1 MATNHVLID
10 YENVQPK
17 NLAALKDVSKGR
29 AFKVYVFVGANQS
42 RIPRELVF
50 EMQSLGRDA
59 QYVEITGS
67 GKNAAD
73 FHIAFYLGSLSESD
87 SDDEFHVVSKDT
99 GFDPLIRHLQA
110 KNIKAARRR
119 DLFEIPWLKTSESES
134 LGEKIDQVT
143 RNFDLRGHS
152 RPRKVRTLKASIR
165 SLFGGNV
172 TDDELESMVQ
182 GLRERKYIAIEGEAI
197 KYKP

>member
-1 MATNHVLID
+1 MATNYVLID

-17 NLAALKDVSKGR
+17 NLAALKDVSKGH

-50 EMQSLGRDA
+50 EMQTLGRDA
-59 QYVEITGS
+59 QYVEIAGS

-73 FHIAFYLGSLSESD
+73 FHIAFYMGALGEPG
-87 SDDEFHVVSKDT
+87 SDDEFHIVSKDT
-99 GFDPLIRHLQA
+99 GFDPLIKHLQGR
-110 KNIKAARRR
+110 NIKAARRR
-119 DLFEIPWLKTSESES
+119 DLFEIPWLKTSDSES
-134 LGEKIDQVT
+134 PGEKIDQVI

-152 RPRKVRTLKASIR
+152 RPRKVKTLKTSIR
-165 SLFGGNV
+165 SLFGDGVN
-172 TDDELESMVQ
+172 DDELETLVQ
-182 GLRERKYIAIEGEAI
+182 GLKERKYIAIEGEAI

>member
-17 NLAALKDVSKGR
+17 NLAALKDVSKGH

-50 EMQSLGRDA
+50 EMQTLGRNA

-73 FHIAFYLGSLSESD
+73 FHIAFYLGALAEPG
-87 SDDEFHVVSKDT
+87 SDDEFHIVSRDT

-110 KNIKAARRR
+110 KNIRAARRR
-119 DLFEIPWLKTSESES
+119 DLFEIPWLQSSETES

-165 SLFGGNV
+165 SLFGDNV
-172 TDDELESMVQ
+172 NDDELEALVQ
-182 GLRERKYIAIEGEAI
+182 GLKERKYIAIQGEAI

>member
-1 MATNHVLID
+1 MTTNHVLID
-10 YENVQPK
+10 FENVQPK
-17 NLAALKDVSKGR
+17 NLAALRDVTKGH

-42 RIPRELVF
+42 RIPKELAF

-59 QYVEITGS
+59 QYVEIAGS

-73 FHIAFYLGSLSESD
+73 FHIAFYLGELAKPGAE
-87 SDDEFHVVSKDT
+87 DEFHIVSRDT

-110 KNIKAARRR
+110 RNIRAARRK
-119 DLFEIPWLKTSESES
+119 DLFEIPWLKESETES
-134 LGEKIDQVT
+134 PGEKIDKVIS
-143 RNFDLRGHS
+143 NFDARGHS

-172 TDDELESMVQ
+172 TDDELDKLVE
-182 GLRERKYIAIEGEAI
+182 GLKQRKYVAVEGEKI

>member
-29 AFKVYVFVGANQS
+29 AFKVYVFVGVNQS
-42 RIPRELVF
+42 RIPKELVF
-50 EMQSLGRDA
+50 EMQTLGSDA
-59 QYVEITGS
+59 EYVEIAGS

-73 FHIAFYLGSLSESD
+73 FHIAFYLGALGKPDSE
-87 SDDEFHVVSKDT
+87 DEFHIVSRDT
-99 GFDPLIRHLQA
+99 GFDPLIKHLQG
-110 KNIKAARRR
+110 KNINAARRR
-119 DLFEIPWLKTSESES
+119 DLFEIPWLKTSETES
-134 LGEKIDQVT
+134 LGEKIDKVI

-172 TDDELESMVQ
+172 PDEELDALVQ
-182 GLRERKYIAIEGEAI
+182 GLKERKYVAVEGERI
-197 KYKP
+197 RYRP

>member
-10 YENVQPK
+10 YENVQPQ
-17 NLAALKDVSKGR
+17 NLAALKDVSKGH

-50 EMQSLGRDA
+50 EMQTLGRDA

-73 FHIAFYLGSLSESD
+73 FHIAYYLGELAEPG
-87 SDDEFHVVSKDT
+87 SDDEFHIVSRDT

-110 KNIKAARRR
+110 KKIRAARRR
-119 DLFEIPWLKTSESES
+119 DLFEIPWLQSSETES

-165 SLFGGNV
+165 SLFGDNV
-172 TDDELESMVQ
+172 NDDELEALVQ
-182 GLRERKYIAIEGEAI
+182 GLKERKYIAIQGEAI

>member
-50 EMQSLGRDA
+50 EMQTLGADA
-59 QYVEITGS
+59 QYVEIAGS

-73 FHIAFYLGSLSESD
+73 FHIAFYLGALGKPGSE
-87 SDDEFHVVSKDT
+87 DEFHIVSRDT
-99 GFDPLIRHLQA
+99 GFDPLIKHLQA

-119 DLFEIPWLKTSESES
+119 DLFEIPWLKTSETES
-134 LGEKIDQVT
+134 LGEKIDKVI

-172 TDDELESMVQ
+172 PDEELDALVQ
-182 GLRERKYIAIEGEAI
+182 GLKERKYVAVEGEAI
-197 KYKP
+197 RYRP

>member
-87 SDDEFHVVSKDT
+87 SGDEFHVVSKDT

-152 RPRKVRTLKASIR
+152 RPRKVKTLKASIR

>member
-1 MATNHVLID
+1 MPTNHVLID

-42 RIPRELVF
+42 RIPKELVF
-50 EMQSLGRDA
+50 EMQQLGSDA
-59 QYVEITGS
+59 QYVEIAGS

-73 FHIAFYLGSLSESD
+73 FHIAFYLGELADPGSE
-87 SDDEFHVVSKDT
+87 DEFHIVSRDT
-99 GFDPLIRHLQA
+99 GFDPLIKHLQA

-119 DLFEIPWLKTSESES
+119 DLFEIPWLKASDTESI
-134 LGEKIDQVT
+134 GEKVDKVI

-165 SLFGGNV
+165 SLFGDSLA
-172 TDDELESMVQ
+172 DDELDALVQ
-182 GLRERKYIAIEGEAI
+182 ELKERRYVAVEGEAI
-197 KYKP
+197 KYRP

>member
-50 EMQSLGRDA
+50 EMQTLGADA

-73 FHIAFYLGSLSESD
+73 FHIAFYLGALGKPGTE
-87 SDDEFHVVSKDT
+87 DEFHIVSRDT
-99 GFDPLIRHLQA
+99 GFDPLIKHLQS

-119 DLFEIPWLKTSESES
+119 DLFEIPWLKTSETES
-134 LGEKIDQVT
+134 PGEKIDKII

-172 TDDELESMVQ
+172 PDEELDALVR
-182 GLRERKYIAIEGEAI
+182 GLKERKYVAVEGEAI
-197 KYKP
+197 RYRP

>member
-17 NLAALKDVSKGR
+17 NLAALRDVSKGR

-42 RIPRELVF
+42 RIPRELAF

-73 FHIAFYLGSLSESD
+73 FHIAFYLGALGEPG
-87 SDDEFHVVSKDT
+87 SDDEFHIVSKDT
-99 GFDPLIRHLQA
+99 GFDPLIKHLQA

-119 DLFEIPWLKTSESES
+119 DLFEIPWLKTSGSDS
-134 LGEKIDQVT
+134 PGEKIDQVI

-165 SLFGGNV
+165 SLFGGGV
-172 TDDELESMVQ
+172 TDEELEALVQ
-182 GLRERKYIAIEGEAI
+182 GLKERRYIAIEGEAI

>member
-17 NLAALKDVSKGR
+17 NLAALKDVSKGH

-50 EMQSLGRDA
+50 EMQTLGRNA

-73 FHIAFYLGSLSESD
+73 FHIAFYLGALAEPGSE
-87 SDDEFHVVSKDT
+87 DEFHIVSRDT

-110 KNIKAARRR
+110 KKIKAARRR
-119 DLFEIPWLKTSESES
+119 DLFEIPWLQSSETES

-165 SLFGGNV
+165 SLFGDNV
-172 TDDELESMVQ
+172 TDDELEALVQ
-182 GLRERKYIAIEGEAI
+182 GLKERKYIAIQGEAI

>member
-73 FHIAFYLGSLSESD
+73 FHIAFYLGSLSEHS
-87 SDDEFHVVSKDT
+87 SEDEFHVVSKDT

-110 KNIKAARRR
+110 KSIKAARRR
-119 DLFEIPWLKTSESES
+119 DLFEIPWLKSSESES

-172 TDDELESMVQ
+172 PDDELESLVQ
-182 GLRERKYIAIEGEAI
+182 GLKERKYIAIEGEAI

>member
-29 AFKVYVFVGANQS
+29 SFKVYVFVGANQS

-87 SDDEFHVVSKDT
+87 ADDEFHVVSKDT

-119 DLFEIPWLKTSESES
+119 DLFEIPWLKSS
-134 LGEKIDQVT
+134 
-143 RNFDLRGHS
+143 
-152 RPRKVRTLKASIR
+152 
-165 SLFGGNV
+165 
-172 TDDELESMVQ
+172 
-182 GLRERKYIAIEGEAI
+182 
-197 KYKP
+197 

>member
-1 MATNHVLID
+1 VATNHVLID

-17 NLAALKDVSKGR
+17 NLAALKDVSRGR

-42 RIPRELVF
+42 RIPKELVF
-50 EMQSLGRDA
+50 EMQTLGADA
-59 QYVEITGS
+59 QYVEIAGS

-73 FHIAFYLGSLSESD
+73 FHIAFYLGALGQPGSE
-87 SDDEFHVVSKDT
+87 DEFHIVSRDT
-99 GFDPLIRHLQA
+99 GFDPLIKHLQA

-119 DLFEIPWLKTSESES
+119 DLFEIPWLKTSETES
-134 LGEKIDQVT
+134 LGEKIDKVI

-172 TDDELESMVQ
+172 PDEELDALVQ
-182 GLRERKYIAIEGEAI
+182 GLRKRKYVAVEGERI
-197 KYKP
+197 RYKP

>member
-29 AFKVYVFVGANQS
+29 SFKVYVFVGANQS

-50 EMQSLGRDA
+50 EMQSLGRMPNM
-59 QYVEITGS
+59 S
-67 GKNAAD
+67 RLPAA
-73 FHIAFYLGSLSESD
+73 ARTPPTSTSRFYLGSLSESD
-87 SDDEFHVVSKDT
+87 ADDEFHVVSKDT

-119 DLFEIPWLKTSESES
+119 DLFEIPWLKSQRVRIPWRE
-134 LGEKIDQVT
+134 
-143 RNFDLRGHS
+143 N
-152 RPRKVRTLKASIR
+152 RPRHPQLR
-165 SLFGGNV
+165 SARPLAAP
-172 TDDELESMVQ
+172 Q
-182 GLRERKYIAIEGEAI
+182 GQDTQGVDPFALR
-197 KYKP
+197 PTV

>member
-17 NLAALKDVSKGR
+17 NLAALKDVSEGR

-42 RIPRELVF
+42 RIPKELAF
-50 EMQSLGRDA
+50 EMQTLGADA
-59 QYVEITGS
+59 QYVEIAGS

-73 FHIAFYLGSLSESD
+73 FHIAFYLGALGKPG
-87 SDDEFHVVSKDT
+87 SDDEFHIVSRDT

-119 DLFEIPWLKTSESES
+119 DLFEIPWLKTNESES
-134 LGEKIDQVT
+134 LGEKIDKVI
-143 RNFDLRGHS
+143 RNFDRRGHS

-172 TDDELESMVQ
+172 PDEELDALVQ
-182 GLRERKYIAIEGEAI
+182 GLKERKYVAVDGERI
-197 KYKP
+197 RYRP

>member
-50 EMQSLGRDA
+50 EMQTLGADA

-73 FHIAFYLGSLSESD
+73 FHIAFYLGALGKPGTE
-87 SDDEFHVVSKDT
+87 DEFHIVSRDT
-99 GFDPLIRHLQA
+99 GFDPLIKHLQA

-119 DLFEIPWLKTSESES
+119 DLFEIPWLKTSETES
-134 LGEKIDQVT
+134 PGEKIDKII

-172 TDDELESMVQ
+172 PDEELDALVR
-182 GLRERKYIAIEGEAI
+182 GLKERKYVAVEGEAI
-197 KYKP
+197 RYRP